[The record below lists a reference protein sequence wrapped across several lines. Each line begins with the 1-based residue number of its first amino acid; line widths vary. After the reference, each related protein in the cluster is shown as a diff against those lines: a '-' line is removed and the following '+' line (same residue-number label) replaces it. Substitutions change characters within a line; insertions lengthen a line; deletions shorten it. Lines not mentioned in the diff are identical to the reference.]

1 MDENLTD
8 AIVMNLVVNGGDAR
22 SLAMEAIELAQQGQF
37 DEADAK
43 IAAAHETI
51 NAAHNF
57 QTELVQTEINGGS
70 VPMSLLMCHGQD
82 HLMTAMVVIDLAE
95 KFIEVYQKMA
105 GCLPPPR
112 KGRQRAPT
120 CHLFVL
126 MKENVL

>member
-8 AIVMNLVVNGGDAR
+8 AIVMNLVVNSGEAR

-57 QTELVQTEINGGS
+57 QTELVQKEINNDP

-95 KFIEVYQKMA
+95 KFIAVYRKMA
-105 GCLPPPR
+105 
-112 KGRQRAPT
+112 Q
-120 CHLFVL
+120 
-126 MKENVL
+126 

>member
-1 MDENLTD
+1 MDENLSD
-8 AIVMNLVVNGGDAR
+8 AIVMNLVVNSGEAR
-22 SLAMEAIELAQQGQF
+22 SIAMEAIELARQDQF
-37 DEADAK
+37 EEATAK
-43 IAAAHETI
+43 IAQARETI

-57 QTELVQTEINGGS
+57 QTELVQKEINNDP

-105 GCLPPPR
+105 GLLPPPR